1 MTMQDVQRKIELANE
16 SLDDSYNFE
25 DYDLEQQ
32 ALHARRAQAQATLAV
47 AYALLELNKSIPL
60 NPMEGVE
67 REVGAIGTILEDRLT
82 GEKR

>member
-16 SLDDSYNFE
+16 SIDDSYNFE

-32 ALHARRAQAQATLAV
+32 AVHAARAQAQATLAV

-60 NPMEGVE
+60 NPAEGVE
-67 REVGAIGTILEDRLT
+67 RELVNIGSAINELRPI
-82 GEKR
+82 